1 VRRHQVHHDPA
12 SGAPGAQL
20 YRSNYRQRVDEPTPI
35 PVAEVVAV
43 GIKVAGALQVAH
55 DQGVLNIFISHYGE
69 PALGDFGIS
78 TLDDERSQSASSGLS
93 LAYAAPEVLEDSPA
107 ARTSDI
113 YALAASLYHLINGTS
128 PFASSELRTTVKR
141 ILTEAP
147 SPISRPDVP
156 AGLSRVLLRTMGKD
170 PAERPQ
176 SAHELAE
183 MLREVQTRER
193 FAPSPQAPGHG
204 NGYADRRRGD
214 GAGESLTPA
223 ARAPFDPKI
232 GAVAPAAGAMP
243 GAPPTSDQPDQPVPG
258 EVGGTTI
265 ARPRTR
271 PEAPPVED
279 EGPDRRRFW
288 IGLGVAVVLV
298 GAVVGVGLTMAG
310 GEADPEVTTPATNP
324 PVDQMLVVE
333 PPAEIEVE
341 RANRRSFDVSFV
353 APLDAELVIV
363 EVTNGPDAGRR
374 IEVGVEDAGPARQT
388 VRVESRD
395 ALCVELRATRSDGR
409 ISEPSAPACA

>member
-1 VRRHQVHHDPA
+1 
-12 SGAPGAQL
+12 
-20 YRSNYRQRVDEPTPI
+20 
-35 PVAEVVAV
+35 
-43 GIKVAGALQVAH
+43 
-55 DQGVLNIFISHYGE
+55 
-69 PALGDFGIS
+69 
-78 TLDDERSQSASSGLS
+78 
-93 LAYAAPEVLEDSPA
+93 
-107 ARTSDI
+107 
-113 YALAASLYHLINGTS
+113 
-128 PFASSELRTTVKR
+128 
-141 ILTEAP
+141 
-147 SPISRPDVP
+147 
-156 AGLSRVLLRTMGKD
+156 M
-170 PAERPQ
+170 
-176 SAHELAE
+176 
-183 MLREVQTRER
+183 
-193 FAPSPQAPGHG
+193 
-204 NGYADRRRGD
+204 
-214 GAGESLTPA
+214 
-223 ARAPFDPKI
+223 
-232 GAVAPAAGAMP
+232 APAATAMP
-243 GAPPTSDQPDQPVPG
+243 GALPKSDQPDQPVPG

-310 GEADPEVTTPATNP
+310 GEKEPEATTPATNP

-374 IEVGVEDAGPARQT
+374 IEVDVENAGPARQT
-388 VRVESRD
+388 VRVESRE